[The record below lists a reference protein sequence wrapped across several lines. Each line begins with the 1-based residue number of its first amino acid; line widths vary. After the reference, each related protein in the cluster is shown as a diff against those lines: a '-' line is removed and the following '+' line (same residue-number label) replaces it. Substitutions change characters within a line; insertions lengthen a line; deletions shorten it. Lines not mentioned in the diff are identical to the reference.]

1 MFTKESILKEMRAG
15 ASIEDIAAEITALLN
30 EANAEYELQAAAS
43 AKRAKKEDIARR
55 FNALVKEYA
64 ELECPGASKWMEE
77 AQAEEDMDALIAT
90 LDEMFAGLRYAMTMA
105 NSIQKLA
112 DSVPTDCMCS
122 TNADLSDDDIIA
134 SFISKICQ

>member
-1 MFTKESILKEMRAG
+1 MFTKEMILKEMRAG
-15 ASIEDIAAEITALLN
+15 ASIEDIAAEITAILN

-43 AKRAKKEDIARR
+43 AKRAKKEDIALR

-77 AQAEEDMDALIAT
+77 AQAEEDMDVLIAT
-90 LDEMFAGLRYAMTMA
+90 LDAMFAELRYAMSMV
-105 NSIQKLA
+105 NNIQKIA
-112 DSVPTDCMCS
+112 EPSSTDCACN
-122 TNADLSDDDIIA
+122 TCADLGDDDILA

>member
-15 ASIEDIAAEITALLN
+15 ASIEDIAAEITAILN
-30 EANAEYELQAAAS
+30 EANAEYERQAAAS

-90 LDEMFAGLRYAMTMA
+90 LDAMFGELRYAMSMV
-105 NSIQKLA
+105 NNIQKIA
-112 DSVPTDCMCS
+112 DASPADCMCG
-122 TNADLSDDDIIA
+122 TCAEPTDDDIIA

>member
-1 MFTKESILKEMRAG
+1 MFTKEMILKEMRAG
-15 ASIEDIAAEITALLN
+15 ASIEDIAAEITAILN

-77 AQAEEDMDALIAT
+77 TQAEEDMDALIAT
-90 LDEMFAGLRYAMTMA
+90 LDAMFGELRYAMSMT
-105 NSIQKLA
+105 NTLQKFA
-112 DSVPTDCMCS
+112 DASPADCMCG
-122 TNADLSDDDIIA
+122 TCAEPTDDDIIA

>member
-1 MFTKESILKEMRAG
+1 MFTKEMILKEMRAG
-15 ASIEDIAAEITALLN
+15 ASIEDIAAEITAILN

-90 LDEMFAGLRYAMTMA
+90 LDALFGELRYAMSMV
-105 NSIQKLA
+105 NNIQKIA
-112 DSVPTDCMCS
+112 DASPADCMCG
-122 TNADLSDDDIIA
+122 TCAEPTDDDIIA

>member
-55 FNALVKEYA
+55 FDALVKEYA
-64 ELECPGASKWMEE
+64 ELECPGAAKWMEE
-77 AQAEEDMDALIAT
+77 AQVGDDMDALIAT
-90 LDEMFAGLRYAMTMA
+90 LDEMFAGLRYAISMS
-105 NSIQKLA
+105 NSLKKFA
-112 DSVPTDCMCS
+112 DAAPTECTC
-122 TNADLSDDDIIA
+122 ADLSDDDIIA
-134 SFISKICQ
+134 NFISKICQ

>member
-1 MFTKESILKEMRAG
+1 MFTKESILKEMHAG
-15 ASIEDIAAEITALLN
+15 ASIEEIAAEITALLN
-30 EANAEYELQAAAS
+30 EANTEYERQTAAS

-77 AQAEEDMDALIAT
+77 AQAEENMDVLIAT
-90 LDEMFAGLRYAMTMA
+90 LDAMFAELSYAMSMID
-105 NSIQKLA
+105 SIQKIA
-112 DSVPTDCMCS
+112 DASPADHKCNKC
-122 TNADLSDDDIIA
+122 ADLSDDDIIA

>member
-15 ASIEDIAAEITALLN
+15 ASIEDIAAEMTAILN

-90 LDEMFAGLRYAMTMA
+90 LDEMFAGLRYAMSMA
-105 NSIQKLA
+105 NSLQKIA
-112 DSVPTDCMCS
+112 DANPVDRTYSTCAEPT
-122 TNADLSDDDIIA
+122 DDDIIA

>member
-15 ASIEDIAAEITALLN
+15 ASIEDIAAEITELLN
-30 EANAEYELQAAAS
+30 EANAEYERQTAAS

-90 LDEMFAGLRYAMTMA
+90 LDTMFAELRYAMSMV
-105 NSIQKLA
+105 NNIQKFA
-112 DSVPTDCMCS
+112 DANPVDRTYDTC
-122 TNADLSDDDIIA
+122 ADLSDDDIIA
-134 SFISKICQ
+134 SFLSKICQ

>member
-15 ASIEDIAAEITALLN
+15 ASIEDIAAEMTAILN

-90 LDEMFAGLRYAMTMA
+90 LDEMFAGLRYAMSMA
-105 NSIQKLA
+105 NSIQKIA
-112 DSVPTDCMCS
+112 DANLVDRTCDKC
-122 TNADLSDDDIIA
+122 ADLSDDDIIA
-134 SFISKICQ
+134 SFLSKICQ

>member
-15 ASIEDIAAEITALLN
+15 ASIEDIAAEMTAILN

-90 LDEMFAGLRYAMTMA
+90 LDAMFAELRYAMSMV
-105 NSIQKLA
+105 NNIQKIA
-112 DSVPTDCMCS
+112 DASPTDRTYHKC
-122 TNADLSDDDIIA
+122 ADLSDDDIVA